1 MPSLTNNA
9 KLPHHTTQHYTI
21 LPKYITTPLMQN
33 RTTQYI
39 TLAAGEMRE
48 LVFINEPN
56 MDWHIMQEANSSLRV
71 HILFLSENDDAAQ
84 WRSRLFIEQNAT
96 GCRTEI
102 YAMGL
107 LRNAQQ
113 AHLLTRVYHNVGG
126 GYSSQ
131 VLKFVLDDQT
141 KGSFR
146 GELKIQPD
154 AQQTEAYQTNRNILL
169 SRQADM
175 LTEPQLEIYADDVK
189 ASHGAT
195 TGQLDESALFYMQQ
209 RGIGRDVATKLL
221 LEAFFDEV
229 ISTLSNVQQQEQI
242 RETIHQIL

>member
-1 MPSLTNNA
+1 MLNEI
-9 KLPHHTTQHYTI
+9 I
-21 LPKYITTPLMQN
+21 LQS
-33 RTTQYI
+33 
-39 TLAAGEMRE
+39 GEKRE

-56 MDWHIMQEANSSLRV
+56 MHWHIIQEANSSLRV
-71 HILFLSENDDAAQ
+71 HIIYLSVEETSAEWQ
-84 WRSRLFIEQNAT
+84 TTLTVEQNGT
-96 GCRTEI
+96 NCRTEI

-107 LRNAQQ
+107 IHQSQQ
-113 AHLLTRVYHNVGG
+113 AHLLTRVYHNIGG

-131 VLKFVLDDQT
+131 ILKFVLDDQA

-154 AQQTEAYQTNRNILL
+154 EQQTEAYQTNRNILL
-169 SRQADM
+169 SRQAEM

-209 RGIGRDVATKLL
+209 RCIDRDTAAKLL
-221 LEAFFDEV
+221 LCAFFDEV
-229 ISTLSNVQQQEQI
+229 IKTLSDTQLQENLVEKI
-242 RETIHQIL
+242 NQIL

>member
-1 MPSLTNNA
+1 M
-9 KLPHHTTQHYTI
+9 TQSSI
-21 LPKYITTPLMQN
+21 
-33 RTTQYI
+33 QYI
-39 TLAAGEMRE
+39 TLAAGEARDF
-48 LVFINEPN
+48 VFINEPN
-56 MDWHIMQEANSSLRV
+56 THWHIVQEENSSLRV
-71 HILFLSENDDAAQ
+71 HVIYLSENETDAKWQ
-84 WRSRLFIEQNAT
+84 STLTVEQNAPH
-96 GCRTEI
+96 CRTEI

-107 LRNAQQ
+107 LHASQQ
-113 AHLLTRVYHNVGG
+113 AHLLTRVYHNIGG

-131 VLKFVLDDQT
+131 VLKFVLDDQA

-169 SRQADM
+169 SRQAEM

-209 RGIGRDVATKLL
+209 RCIDRDTAAKLL
-221 LEAFFDEV
+221 LCAFFDEV
-229 ISTLSNVQQQEQI
+229 IKTLSDTQLQEELVEKI
-242 RETIHQIL
+242 NNIL

>member
-1 MPSLTNNA
+1 MSQSNI
-9 KLPHHTTQHYTI
+9 QH
-21 LPKYITTPLMQN
+21 
-33 RTTQYI
+33 I
-39 TLAAGEMRE
+39 TLPPGEKRE
-48 LVFINEPN
+48 LVFINDAN
-56 MDWHIMQEANSSLRV
+56 IDWHVVQEAGSALRV
-71 HILFLSENDDAAQ
+71 HVLYLSKDEKDVQ
-84 WRSRLFIEQNAT
+84 WHSSLTVEQNGE

-102 YAMGL
+102 FGMGL
-107 LRNAQQ
+107 LHDSQQ
-113 AHLLTRVYHNVGG
+113 ARVRTRVYHNVGG

-242 RETIHQIL
+242 RETIHKIL

>member
-1 MPSLTNNA
+1 MLNEI
-9 KLPHHTTQHYTI
+9 I
-21 LPKYITTPLMQN
+21 LQS
-33 RTTQYI
+33 
-39 TLAAGEMRE
+39 GEKRE

-56 MDWHIMQEANSSLRV
+56 MHWHIIQEANSSLRV
-71 HILFLSENDDAAQ
+71 HIIYLSAEEASAEWQ
-84 WRSRLFIEQNAT
+84 TTLTVEQNGT
-96 GCRTEI
+96 NCRTEI

-107 LRNAQQ
+107 IHQSQQ
-113 AHLLTRVYHNVGG
+113 AHLLTRVYHNIGG

-131 VLKFVLDDQT
+131 ILKFVLDDQA

-146 GELKIQPD
+146 GELKIKPD

-169 SRQADM
+169 SRQAEM

-209 RGIGRDVATKLL
+209 RCIDRDTAAKLL
-221 LEAFFDEV
+221 LCAFFDEV
-229 ISTLSNVQQQEQI
+229 IKTLSDTQLQENLVEKI
-242 RETIHQIL
+242 NQIL

>member
-1 MPSLTNNA
+1 MLNEI
-9 KLPHHTTQHYTI
+9 I
-21 LPKYITTPLMQN
+21 LQS
-33 RTTQYI
+33 
-39 TLAAGEMRE
+39 GEKRE

-56 MDWHIMQEANSSLRV
+56 MHWHIIQEANSSLRV
-71 HILFLSENDDAAQ
+71 HIIYLSAEEASAEWQ
-84 WRSRLFIEQNAT
+84 TTLTVEQNGT
-96 GCRTEI
+96 NCRTEI
-102 YAMGL
+102 YAMGIIHQL
-107 LRNAQQ
+107 QQ
-113 AHLLTRVYHNVGG
+113 AQLLTRVYHNIGG

-131 VLKFVLDDQT
+131 ILKFVLDDQA

-169 SRQADM
+169 SRQAEM

-209 RGIGRDVATKLL
+209 RCIDRDTAAKLL
-221 LEAFFDEV
+221 LCAFFDEV
-229 ISTLSNVQQQEQI
+229 IKTLSDTQLQENLVEKINQV
-242 RETIHQIL
+242 L

>member
-1 MPSLTNNA
+1 MLNEI
-9 KLPHHTTQHYTI
+9 I
-21 LPKYITTPLMQN
+21 LQS
-33 RTTQYI
+33 
-39 TLAAGEMRE
+39 GEKRE

-56 MDWHIMQEANSSLRV
+56 MHWHIIQEANSSLRV
-71 HILFLSENDDAAQ
+71 HIIYLSAEEASAEWQ
-84 WRSRLFIEQNAT
+84 TTLTVEQNGT
-96 GCRTEI
+96 NCRTEI

-107 LRNAQQ
+107 IHQSQQ
-113 AHLLTRVYHNVGG
+113 AHLLTRVYHNIGG

-131 VLKFVLDDQT
+131 ILKFVLDDQA

-169 SRQADM
+169 SRQAEM

-189 ASHGAT
+189 AIHGAT

-209 RGIGRDVATKLL
+209 RCIDRDTAAKLL
-221 LEAFFDEV
+221 LCAFFDEV
-229 ISTLSNVQQQEQI
+229 IKTLSDTQLQENLVEKI
-242 RETIHQIL
+242 NQIL

>member
-1 MPSLTNNA
+1 MLNN
-9 KLPHHTTQHYTI
+9 
-21 LPKYITTPLMQN
+21 
-33 RTTQYI
+33 TTQYI
-39 TLAAGEMRE
+39 TLAAGETRE
-48 LVFINEPN
+48 LVFINESN
-56 MDWHIMQEANSSLRV
+56 MDWHIIQEANSSLRV
-71 HILFLSENDDAAQ
+71 HVLFLSESDDIAQ
-84 WRSRLFIEQNAT
+84 WQSRLFVEQNAV

-107 LRNAQQ
+107 LHDTQQ
-113 AHLLTRVYHNVGG
+113 AHLLTRVYHNIGG

-131 VLKFVLDDQT
+131 VLKFVLDDHT
-141 KGSFR
+141 KGAFR

-154 AQQTEAYQTNRNILL
+154 AQKTEAYQTNRNILL

-189 ASHGAT
+189 ASHGAI

-209 RGIGRDVATKLL
+209 RGISRDTATKLL

-229 ISTLSNVQQQEQI
+229 ISTLSDEQQQEQI
-242 RETIHQIL
+242 RQTIHNIL

>member
-1 MPSLTNNA
+1 
-9 KLPHHTTQHYTI
+9 
-21 LPKYITTPLMQN
+21 
-33 RTTQYI
+33 
-39 TLAAGEMRE
+39 
-48 LVFINEPN
+48 
-56 MDWHIMQEANSSLRV
+56 MDWHITQEANSSVRIHVLY
-71 HILFLSENDDAAQ
+71 LSEHEDAAQ
-84 WRSRLFIEQNAT
+84 WQSRLTVEHNAS

-107 LRNAQQ
+107 LHASQQ
-113 AHLLTRVYHNVGG
+113 AHLLTRVFHNIGG

-131 VLKFVLDDQT
+131 ILKFVLDDQS

-146 GELKIQPD
+146 GQLKIMPD

-209 RGIGRDVATKLL
+209 RGIARDTATKLL

-229 ISTLSNVQQQEQI
+229 IRTLSDEEQQEQI
-242 RETIHQIL
+242 RQTIHNIL

>member
-1 MPSLTNNA
+1 MLNSSI
-9 KLPHHTTQHYTI
+9 QH
-21 LPKYITTPLMQN
+21 
-33 RTTQYI
+33 I
-39 TLAAGEMRE
+39 TLSIGEKRE
-48 LVFINEPN
+48 LVFLNESD
-56 MDWHIMQEANSSLRV
+56 MDWHIVQEADSFLRV
-71 HILFLSENDDAAQ
+71 HILFLSENDVTAQ
-84 WRSRLFIEQNAT
+84 WQSKLFVEQNGAN
-96 GCRTEI
+96 CRTEI

-107 LRNAQQ
+107 LHDTQQ
-113 AHLLTRVYHNVGG
+113 AHLLTRVYHNIGG

-131 VLKFVLDDQT
+131 ILKFVLNDQT

-146 GELKIQPD
+146 GKLKILPN

-209 RGIGRDVATKLL
+209 RCISRDTATKLL
-221 LEAFFDEV
+221 LEAFFNEV
-229 ISTLSNVQQQEQI
+229 ISTLSDEQQEQI
-242 RETIHQIL
+242 RETIHRIL

>member
-1 MPSLTNNA
+1 MLNSSI
-9 KLPHHTTQHYTI
+9 QH
-21 LPKYITTPLMQN
+21 
-33 RTTQYI
+33 I
-39 TLAAGEMRE
+39 TLSIGEKRE
-48 LVFINEPN
+48 LVFLNESD
-56 MDWHIMQEANSSLRV
+56 MDWHIVQEAGSFLRV
-71 HILFLSENDDAAQ
+71 HILFLSENDVTAQ
-84 WRSRLFIEQNAT
+84 WQSKLFVEQNGAN
-96 GCRTEI
+96 CRTEI

-107 LRNAQQ
+107 LHNTQQ
-113 AHLLTRVYHNVGG
+113 AHLLTRVYHNIGG

-131 VLKFVLDDQT
+131 ILKFVLNDQT

-146 GELKIQPD
+146 SELKILPN

-209 RGIGRDVATKLL
+209 RCISRDTATKLL
-221 LEAFFDEV
+221 LEAFFNEV
-229 ISTLSNVQQQEQI
+229 ISTLSDEQQEQI
-242 RETIHQIL
+242 RETIHRIL

>member
-1 MPSLTNNA
+1 MLNSSI
-9 KLPHHTTQHYTI
+9 QH
-21 LPKYITTPLMQN
+21 
-33 RTTQYI
+33 I
-39 TLAAGEMRE
+39 TLSIGEKRE
-48 LVFINEPN
+48 LVFLNESD
-56 MDWHIMQEANSSLRV
+56 MDWHIVQEADSFLRV
-71 HILFLSENDDAAQ
+71 HILFLSENDVTAQ
-84 WRSRLFIEQNAT
+84 WQSKLFVEQNGAN
-96 GCRTEI
+96 CRTEI

-107 LRNAQQ
+107 LHNTQQ
-113 AHLLTRVYHNVGG
+113 AHLLTRVYHNIGG

-131 VLKFVLDDQT
+131 ILKFVLNDQT

-146 GELKIQPD
+146 GELKILPN

-209 RGIGRDVATKLL
+209 RCISRDTATKLL
-221 LEAFFDEV
+221 LEAFFNEV
-229 ISTLSNVQQQEQI
+229 ISTLSDEQQEQI
-242 RETIHQIL
+242 RETIHRIL